1 MTDDGFDH
9 IPVRDGPQFQRAGGM
24 ENEPPGQIQVKQ
36 RQIVAQLTRDELE
49 DRYLRLYEENIILK
63 RHGRKQEDKIKRMAT
78 KLLRLVND
86 KKKADQQ
93 GAARG
98 AARPGGPAKRGG
110 RDIETEEMLEEL
122 HGKIRDLEKENRLL
136 KEKVMVAKQQLSS
149 QGKRHTPYTGVQSR
163 INTGMKKVG
172 QMVAVQQ
179 RLKPGMRVQGPED
192 VRTTSRSAQPSVL
205 PRYGHSLLEEAREEI
220 RSLEDLVSNL
230 QDQIRDLEGETDVLR
245 EQMRLK
251 DAEHEEELLRMRE
264 QMAAGQRGSIQEN
277 VDMIRLQRELKEKAT
292 KLTAMQAKYTNLEEN
307 LRTVKGSHDQVLR
320 EMDGLREHLKA
331 EQNRVLRLQNELKQG
346 ATAHRTIIE
355 LQERVVDLEKE
366 NDIIKE
372 ANTQLQMSAFDAE
385 RERQH
390 RATETK
396 LRVQIAQLEAT
407 LKSDLHEKN
416 DVLDRVT
423 LERSQN
429 DKMRE
434 EQKNLQIQYYSTKQ
448 ELDELKQKMQFF
460 TKESAV
466 DFQELE
472 EALVLIKTRKE
483 RGSQNLDFLEKV
495 EEEKSR
501 DLQQRMV
508 RLQAEHA
515 DTVNE
520 LEKTRNMLII
530 QHRINKDYQTEVES
544 VSKRMEDLRKEYETK
559 LEEYAKLLDIRAAR
573 IKKLE
578 RQLRDVAY
586 GTKQYKL
593 KPAEEEEEEEVEEI
607 DETVHLERGENLF
620 EIHIIKVVLSQEA
633 LDHLADAEPS
643 LFCTYEFYDFEL
655 QTTPVVRGAKPE
667 FKFTSKYVV
676 KVDDFFLHYLQKEST
691 TLEVHQAMGLDYTTL
706 AVCQLKFRDLLDKP
720 QGRIFST
727 TYLTN
732 PEGVNFGTV
741 EYWVRLR
748 VPMDQALRLFKERT
762 KALGYLA
769 ANERA
774 TQQALQTLDQSTAPR
789 AKDNVNDLHIR
800 VVRCSDLTARRD
812 GVQPSPYVV
821 YKFFDFP
828 DHDTDIIMSSSSP
841 QFNDHKT
848 YPVPM
853 DMQLDTYLKSAHLD
867 LYVFDDTDPEETAY
881 LGRANVPLI
890 SLAHDKAIKGVFELK
905 RADSSVNGTVEV
917 HLRWQYAYLPPPM
930 ASMTPEQ
937 AAAAPGVV
945 PEKPLLLPGEEERLA
960 AAVPPA
966 ALRPIPPS
974 ITPASTPGNVTPP
987 TVPTPKV
994 PSAASTPRALSPE
1007 HPPSVVVSPPGSKP
1021 PSRPTSAKTVSRPS
1035 SAKTVSRPSSAK
1047 SVPEAKPPP
1056 SPRTE
1061 APKPVPRARHP
1072 VVPEPQ
1078 PEPEPEPVGDEAE
1091 ESSST
1096 VSVTPDSAVEEE
1108 ESTSEEM
1115 KREELDETTKLESEK
1130 EEQLGKTEPIEDTM
1144 FEEKPSSDIEEDIEE
1159 PSSGEDDVVM
1169 PAAPKKKEEE
1179 EKADTDVSESLES
1192 DSDVVMSKPAATR
1205 QTSALADET
1214 DPDDDVIFGASSSW
1228 STDKHDLTQKDGDDT
1243 DEMESDSDVVMS
1255 MTQSLGQSLG
1265 ANNMVTVTIFEFQ
1278 LNGDAA
1284 VLDDGNVRMLFVEYR
1299 FLGRPP
1305 EETETPFS
1313 LPKPTRPN
1321 QPIKYNFRRVF
1332 HVDSENNGLTRDYL
1346 ISMLLPGDPSQG
1358 RIKFTVVNEPEDEE
1372 GECADIGHAYVDLK
1386 QILEKGEDVVEQDVD
1401 VVDVNDEREVIGAL
1415 NVSVE
1420 ALAALRA
1427 VQRELPALEES

>member
-24 ENEPPGQIQVKQ
+24 ENEPTGQIQVKQ

-230 QDQIRDLEGETDVLR
+230 QDQIRDLEGETDMLR

-366 NDIIKE
+366 ADIIKE

-544 VSKRMEDLRKEYETK
+544 VTKRMEDLRKEYDTK

-905 RADSSVNGTVEV
+905 RADNSVNGTVEV

-974 ITPASTPGNVTPP
+974 ITPASTPGHVTPP
-987 TVPTPKV
+987 TVPTPKI
-994 PSAASTPRALSPE
+994 PSAASTPCALSPE

-1047 SVPEAKPPP
+1047 SVPDAKPPP

-1078 PEPEPEPVGDEAE
+1078 PEPEPEPVEDEAE

-1096 VSVTPDSAVEEE
+1096 MSVTPDSAVEEE
-1108 ESTSEEM
+1108 E
-1115 KREELDETTKLESEK
+1115 
-1130 EEQLGKTEPIEDTM
+1130 LGKTEPIEDTM

-1205 QTSALADET
+1205 QTSALAD
-1214 DPDDDVIFGASSSW
+1214 
-1228 STDKHDLTQKDGDDT
+1228 DLTQKDGDDT

-1332 HVDSENNGLTRDYL
+1332 HVDSENNELTRDYL

>member
-36 RQIVAQLTRDELE
+36 RQIVAQLNRDELE

-163 INTGMKKVG
+163 INTGIKKVG

-192 VRTTSRSAQPSVL
+192 VRVTSRSTQPSVL

-230 QDQIRDLEGETDVLR
+230 QDQIRDLEGETDMLR
-245 EQMRLK
+245 EHMRLK

-331 EQNRVLRLQNELKQG
+331 EQNRVLRLQNDLKQG

-544 VSKRMEDLRKEYETK
+544 VSKRMEDLRREYETK

-593 KPAEEEEEEEVEEI
+593 KPTEEEEEEEVEEI

-633 LDHLADAEPS
+633 LHHLADVEPS

-667 FKFTSKYVV
+667 FKFTSKYIV

-720 QGRIFST
+720 QGRIFNT
-727 TYLTN
+727 TYLTS

-741 EYWVRLR
+741 EYWIRLR

-762 KALGYLA
+762 KALGYIA

-774 TQQALQTLDQSTAPR
+774 TQQALQVLDESTAPR
-789 AKDNVNDLHIR
+789 SKDNVNDLHIR
-800 VVRCSDLTARRD
+800 VIRCSDLTARRD

-853 DMQLDTYLKSAHLD
+853 DMQLDTYLKSAHLE

-905 RADSSVNGTVEV
+905 RTDNSVNGTVEV

-945 PEKPLLLPGEEERLA
+945 PEKPLLLPGEEEKLA

-974 ITPASTPGNVTPP
+974 VTPASTPGHITPP

-994 PSAASTPRALSPE
+994 PSAASTPRTISPE

-1021 PSRPTSAKTVSRPS
+1021 PSRPTSAKTPSRPS

-1047 SVPEAKPPP
+1047 SIPEAKPPP

-1061 APKPVPRARHP
+1061 APKPVPRARQP
-1072 VVPEPQ
+1072 VVPEPKPEPEPEPEPK
-1078 PEPEPEPVGDEAE
+1078 PEPEPEPVVDEAE

-1096 VSVTPDSAVEEE
+1096 VSVTPDSAQGEEE
-1108 ESTSEEM
+1108 E
-1115 KREELDETTKLESEK
+1115 
-1130 EEQLGKTEPIEDTM
+1130 LGKTEPIEDTM
-1144 FEEKPSSDIEEDIEE
+1144 FEEKPSSDIEEDIDE
-1159 PSSGEDDVVM
+1159 PSSEEDDVVM

-1179 EKADTDVSESLES
+1179 EEKVDTDVSESLES
-1192 DSDVVMSKPAATR
+1192 DSDVVMSRPAATK
-1205 QTSALADET
+1205 QTSALAD
-1214 DPDDDVIFGASSSW
+1214 
-1228 STDKHDLTQKDGDDT
+1228 
-1243 DEMESDSDVVMS
+1243 
-1255 MTQSLGQSLG
+1255 

-1278 LNGDAA
+1278 LNGGAA

-1313 LPKPTRPN
+1313 LPKPSRPN

-1332 HVDSENNGLTRDYL
+1332 HVDAENNELTRDYL

-1386 QILEKGEDVVEQDVD
+1386 QILEKGEDVVEQDID
-1401 VVDVNDEREVIGAL
+1401 VVDVNDEKEVIGAL
-1415 NVSVE
+1415 NISVE

>member
-36 RQIVAQLTRDELE
+36 RQIVAQLNRDELE

-163 INTGMKKVG
+163 INTGIKKVG

-192 VRTTSRSAQPSVL
+192 VRVTSRSTQPSVL

-230 QDQIRDLEGETDVLR
+230 QDQIRDLEGETDMLR
-245 EQMRLK
+245 EHMRLK

-331 EQNRVLRLQNELKQG
+331 EQNRVLRLQNDLKQG

-544 VSKRMEDLRKEYETK
+544 VSKRMEDLRREYETK

-593 KPAEEEEEEEVEEI
+593 KPTEEEEEEEVEEI

-633 LDHLADAEPS
+633 LHHLADVEPS

-667 FKFTSKYVV
+667 FKFTSKYIV

-720 QGRIFST
+720 QGRIFNT
-727 TYLTN
+727 TYLTS

-741 EYWVRLR
+741 EYWIRLR

-762 KALGYLA
+762 KALGYIA

-774 TQQALQTLDQSTAPR
+774 TQQALQVLDESTAPR
-789 AKDNVNDLHIR
+789 SKDNVNDLHIR
-800 VVRCSDLTARRD
+800 VIRCSDLTARRD

-853 DMQLDTYLKSAHLD
+853 DMQLDTYLKSAHLE

-905 RADSSVNGTVEV
+905 RTDNSVNGTVEV

-945 PEKPLLLPGEEERLA
+945 PEKPLLLPGEEEKLA

-974 ITPASTPGNVTPP
+974 VTPASTPGHITPP

-994 PSAASTPRALSPE
+994 PSAASTPRTISPE

-1021 PSRPTSAKTVSRPS
+1021 PSRPTSAKTPSRPS

-1047 SVPEAKPPP
+1047 SIPEAKPPP

-1061 APKPVPRARHP
+1061 APKPVPRARQP
-1072 VVPEPQ
+1072 VVPEPKPEPEPEPEPK
-1078 PEPEPEPVGDEAE
+1078 PEPEPEPVVDEAE

-1096 VSVTPDSAVEEE
+1096 VSVTPDSAQGEEE
-1108 ESTSEEM
+1108 ESLSEEM
-1115 KREELDETTKLESEK
+1115 KREELDETTKPESDK

-1144 FEEKPSSDIEEDIEE
+1144 FEEKPSSDIEEDIDE
-1159 PSSGEDDVVM
+1159 PSSEEDDVVM

-1179 EKADTDVSESLES
+1179 EEKVDTDVSESLES
-1192 DSDVVMSKPAATR
+1192 DSDVVMSRPAATK
-1205 QTSALADET
+1205 QTSALAD
-1214 DPDDDVIFGASSSW
+1214 
-1228 STDKHDLTQKDGDDT
+1228 
-1243 DEMESDSDVVMS
+1243 
-1255 MTQSLGQSLG
+1255 

-1278 LNGDAA
+1278 LNGGAA

-1313 LPKPTRPN
+1313 LPKPSRPN

-1332 HVDSENNGLTRDYL
+1332 HVDAENNELTRDYL

-1386 QILEKGEDVVEQDVD
+1386 QILEKGEDVVEQDID
-1401 VVDVNDEREVIGAL
+1401 VVDVNDEKEVIGAL
-1415 NVSVE
+1415 NISVE

>member
-1 MTDDGFDH
+1 MTDDRFDH

-93 GAARG
+93 GAGRG

-163 INTGMKKVG
+163 INTGIKKVG

-205 PRYGHSLLEEAREEI
+205 PRYGHSLLEEARGEI

-230 QDQIRDLEGETDVLR
+230 QDQIRDLEGEADMLR

-264 QMAAGQRGSIQEN
+264 LMAAGQRGNIQEN

-331 EQNRVLRLQNELKQG
+331 EQNRVLRLQNDLKQG

-407 LKSDLHEKN
+407 LRSDLHEKN
-416 DVLDRVT
+416 EVLDRVT

-593 KPAEEEEEEEVEEI
+593 KPTEEEEEEDVEEI

-633 LDHLADAEPS
+633 LDHLGDAEPS

-727 TYLTN
+727 TYLTS

-762 KALGYLA
+762 KALGYIA

-774 TQQALQTLDQSTAPR
+774 TQQALQVLDESTAPR

-828 DHDTDIIMSSSSP
+828 DHDTDIVMSSSSP

-853 DMQLDTYLKSAHLD
+853 DMQLDTYLKSAHLE

-905 RADSSVNGTVEV
+905 RADTSVNGNVEV

-945 PEKPLLLPGEEERLA
+945 PEKPQLLPGKEEKLA

-966 ALRPIPPS
+966 AIRPIPPP
-974 ITPASTPGNVTPP
+974 ITPASTPGHVTPP

-994 PSAASTPRALSPE
+994 PSAASTPRTLSPE

-1021 PSRPTSAKTVSRPS
+1021 PSRPTSAKTPSRPS

-1047 SVPEAKPPP
+1047 SVQEAKPPP

-1061 APKPVPRARHP
+1061 APKPVPRARQP
-1072 VVPEPQ
+1072 VVPEPK
-1078 PEPEPEPVGDEAE
+1078 PEPEPVVDEAE

-1096 VSVTPDSAVEEE
+1096 VSVTPESAAEEE
-1108 ESTSEEM
+1108 ESVSEEM
-1115 KREELDETTKLESEK
+1115 KREELDETTKPEPEK
-1130 EEQLGKTEPIEDTM
+1130 EEQLGDTEPIEDTM

-1159 PSSGEDDVVM
+1159 PSSEEDDVVM
-1169 PAAPKKKEEE
+1169 PAAPKKKED

-1192 DSDVVMSKPAATR
+1192 DSDVVMSKPLASR
-1205 QTSALADET
+1205 QTSAQAD
-1214 DPDDDVIFGASSSW
+1214 
-1228 STDKHDLTQKDGDDT
+1228 DLTQKDGEDT

-1255 MTQSLGQSLG
+1255 VTHSLGQSLG

-1284 VLDDGNVRMLFVEYR
+1284 VLHDGNVRMLFVEYR

-1313 LPKPTRPN
+1313 LPKPSRAN

-1332 HVDSENNGLTRDYL
+1332 HVDPENNELTRDYL

-1386 QILEKGEDVVEQDVD
+1386 QILEKGEDVVEQDID

-1427 VQRELPALEES
+1427 VQKELPALEES

>member
-36 RQIVAQLTRDELE
+36 RQIVAQLNRDELE

-163 INTGMKKVG
+163 INTGIKKVG

-192 VRTTSRSAQPSVL
+192 VRVTSRSTQPSVL

-230 QDQIRDLEGETDVLR
+230 QDQIRDLEGETDMLR
-245 EQMRLK
+245 EHMRLK

-331 EQNRVLRLQNELKQG
+331 EQNRVLRLQNDLKQG

-544 VSKRMEDLRKEYETK
+544 VSKRMEDLRREYETK

-593 KPAEEEEEEEVEEI
+593 KPTEEEEEEEVEEI

-633 LDHLADAEPS
+633 LHHLADVEPS

-667 FKFTSKYVV
+667 FKFTSKYIV

-720 QGRIFST
+720 QGRIFNT
-727 TYLTN
+727 TYLTS

-741 EYWVRLR
+741 EYWIRLR

-762 KALGYLA
+762 KALGYIA

-774 TQQALQTLDQSTAPR
+774 TQQALQVLDESTAPR
-789 AKDNVNDLHIR
+789 SKDNVNDLHIR
-800 VVRCSDLTARRD
+800 VIRCSDLTARRD

-853 DMQLDTYLKSAHLD
+853 DMQLDTYLKSAHLE

-905 RADSSVNGTVEV
+905 RTDNSVNGTVEV

-945 PEKPLLLPGEEERLA
+945 PEKPLLLPGEEEKLA

-974 ITPASTPGNVTPP
+974 VTPASTPGHITPP

-994 PSAASTPRALSPE
+994 PSAASTPRTISPE

-1021 PSRPTSAKTVSRPS
+1021 PSRPTSAKTPSRPS

-1047 SVPEAKPPP
+1047 SIPEAKPPP

-1061 APKPVPRARHP
+1061 APKPVPRARQP
-1072 VVPEPQ
+1072 VVPEPKPEPEPEPEPK
-1078 PEPEPEPVGDEAE
+1078 PEPEPEPVVDEAE

-1096 VSVTPDSAVEEE
+1096 VSVTPDSAQGEEE
-1108 ESTSEEM
+1108 E
-1115 KREELDETTKLESEK
+1115 
-1130 EEQLGKTEPIEDTM
+1130 LGKTEPIEDTM
-1144 FEEKPSSDIEEDIEE
+1144 FEEKPSSDIEEDIDE
-1159 PSSGEDDVVM
+1159 PSSEEDDVVM

-1179 EKADTDVSESLES
+1179 EEKVDTDVSESLES
-1192 DSDVVMSKPAATR
+1192 DSDVVMSRPAATK

-1228 STDKHDLTQKDGDDT
+1228 STDKQDLTQKDGDDT

-1278 LNGDAA
+1278 LNGGAA

-1313 LPKPTRPN
+1313 LPKPSRPN

-1332 HVDSENNGLTRDYL
+1332 HVDAENNELTRDYL

-1386 QILEKGEDVVEQDVD
+1386 QILEKGEDVVEQDID
-1401 VVDVNDEREVIGAL
+1401 VVDVNDEKEVIGAL
-1415 NVSVE
+1415 NISVE

>member
-36 RQIVAQLTRDELE
+36 RQIVAQLNRDELE

-163 INTGMKKVG
+163 INTGIKKVG

-192 VRTTSRSAQPSVL
+192 VRVTSRSTQPSVL

-230 QDQIRDLEGETDVLR
+230 QDQIRDLEGETDMLR
-245 EQMRLK
+245 EHMRLK

-331 EQNRVLRLQNELKQG
+331 EQNRVLRLQNDLKQG

-544 VSKRMEDLRKEYETK
+544 VSKRMEDLRREYETK

-593 KPAEEEEEEEVEEI
+593 KPTEEEEEEEVEEI

-633 LDHLADAEPS
+633 LHHLADVEPS

-667 FKFTSKYVV
+667 FKFTSKYIV

-720 QGRIFST
+720 QGRIFNT
-727 TYLTN
+727 TYLTS

-741 EYWVRLR
+741 EYWIRLR

-762 KALGYLA
+762 KALGYIA

-774 TQQALQTLDQSTAPR
+774 TQQALQVLDESTAPR
-789 AKDNVNDLHIR
+789 SKDNVNDLHIR
-800 VVRCSDLTARRD
+800 VIRCSDLTARRD

-853 DMQLDTYLKSAHLD
+853 DMQLDTYLKSAHLE

-905 RADSSVNGTVEV
+905 RTDNSVNGTVEV

-945 PEKPLLLPGEEERLA
+945 PEKPLLLPGEEEKLA

-974 ITPASTPGNVTPP
+974 VTPASTPGHITPP

-994 PSAASTPRALSPE
+994 PSAASTPRTISPE

-1021 PSRPTSAKTVSRPS
+1021 PSRPTSAKTPSRPS

-1047 SVPEAKPPP
+1047 SIPEAKPPP

-1061 APKPVPRARHP
+1061 APKPVPRARQP
-1072 VVPEPQ
+1072 VVPEPKPEPEPEPEPK
-1078 PEPEPEPVGDEAE
+1078 PEPEPEPVVDEAE

-1096 VSVTPDSAVEEE
+1096 VSVTPDSAQGEEEE
-1108 ESTSEEM
+1108 ESLSEEM
-1115 KREELDETTKLESEK
+1115 KREELDETTKPESDK

-1144 FEEKPSSDIEEDIEE
+1144 FEEKPSSDIEEDIDE
-1159 PSSGEDDVVM
+1159 PSSEEDDVVM

-1179 EKADTDVSESLES
+1179 EEKVDTDVSESLES
-1192 DSDVVMSKPAATR
+1192 DSDVVMSRPAATK
-1205 QTSALADET
+1205 QTSALAD
-1214 DPDDDVIFGASSSW
+1214 
-1228 STDKHDLTQKDGDDT
+1228 DLTQKDGDDT

-1278 LNGDAA
+1278 LNGGAA

-1313 LPKPTRPN
+1313 LPKPSRPN

-1332 HVDSENNGLTRDYL
+1332 HVDAENNELTRDYL

-1386 QILEKGEDVVEQDVD
+1386 QILEKGEDVVEQDID
-1401 VVDVNDEREVIGAL
+1401 VVDVNDEKEVIGAL
-1415 NVSVE
+1415 NISVE

>member
-24 ENEPPGQIQVKQ
+24 ENEPTGQIQVKQ

-230 QDQIRDLEGETDVLR
+230 QDQIRDLEGETDMLR

-366 NDIIKE
+366 ADIIKE

-544 VSKRMEDLRKEYETK
+544 VTKRMEDLRKEYDTK

-905 RADSSVNGTVEV
+905 RADNSVNGTVEV

-974 ITPASTPGNVTPP
+974 ITPASTPGHVTPP
-987 TVPTPKV
+987 TVPTPKI
-994 PSAASTPRALSPE
+994 PSAASTPCALSPE

-1047 SVPEAKPPP
+1047 SVPDAKPPP

-1078 PEPEPEPVGDEAE
+1078 PEPEPEPVEDEAE

-1096 VSVTPDSAVEEE
+1096 MSVTPDSAVEEE

-1115 KREELDETTKLESEK
+1115 KREELDETTKPESEK

-1205 QTSALADET
+1205 QTSALAD
-1214 DPDDDVIFGASSSW
+1214 
-1228 STDKHDLTQKDGDDT
+1228 
-1243 DEMESDSDVVMS
+1243 
-1255 MTQSLGQSLG
+1255 

-1332 HVDSENNGLTRDYL
+1332 HVDSENNELTRDYL